1 MVFGF
6 AGIVLVLVLYVLRLT
21 VAVGTINGLL
31 FYANVFA
38 INSAVFLQPQT
49 TNPLTVFISWL
60 NLDLGI
66 ETCFYNGMDMYAK
79 AWLQFVYPFYLWV
92 LLIAII
98 ITSHYSIRIS
108 TILGNSTIEVLATL
122 ILLSYTK
129 LLRAVVA
136 ALYYAQLDYPNNMK
150 IPVWLSDAN
159 VRYLSN
165 KHIPLFTVAVFCF
178 IFLFLPYTMLLIFGQ
193 WLRAKSE
200 WKIFSWINHHRVL
213 PFLEAYHAPYTEK
226 HRYWTG
232 LMLLVRSILILIF
245 AFNLFGDPKINMFCM
260 ACSIILLNIFH
271 AIFESK
277 IYKTWP
283 LTILELSFNTN
294 LCILT
299 IATLYINTSRAGS
312 NQNAVTF
319 TSISITFATF
329 VGIVIYHIAR
339 QIKEVPQWWKRVFPS
354 QRQEYE
360 TIPPNTSTI
369 CERSLPN
376 HSHAC
381 PTVTYLDIDNLSS

>member
-1 MVFGF
+1 VVFGF
-6 AGIVLVLVLYVLRLT
+6 AGIVLVLVLYILRLT

-31 FYANVFA
+31 FYVNVFA
-38 INSAVFLQPQT
+38 INSAVFLRPQT

-60 NLDLGI
+60 NLDFGI

-136 ALYYAQLDYPNNMK
+136 ALYFAQLDYPDNMK

-165 KHIPLFTVAVFCF
+165 KHIPLFTVAVFCL

-193 WLRAKSE
+193 WLRAKSK
-200 WKIFSWINHHRVL
+200 WKVFSWVNHHRVL
-213 PFLEAYHAPYTEK
+213 PFLEANHAPYTEK

-232 LMLLVRSILILIF
+232 LMLLVRSILILNF
-245 AFNLFGDPKINMFCM
+245 ACNDPKINLLCT
-260 ACSIILLNIFH
+260 ACSIILLYIFH
-271 AIFESK
+271 AIFGSK

-299 IATLYINTSRAGS
+299 IATMYTNTNLAGS
-312 NQNAVTF
+312 NPNAVTF
-319 TSISITFATF
+319 NYISIAFATF
-329 VGIVIYHIAR
+329 VRIVIYHIAR
-339 QIKEVPQWWKRVFPS
+339 QIKEVPHWWKRVFPS
-354 QRQEYE
+354 QRQEHE
-360 TIPPNTSTI
+360 TKMKL

-376 HSHAC
+376 HSRAC
-381 PTVTYLDIDNLSS
+381 PTVTYLDIHDLSS